1 MLMLLIFT
9 CATLTIVFIL
19 PYLLIS
25 ANPFSELSG
34 KWSVGT
40 TDLIW
45 DTPDLSGII
54 AKIWYPTEIEN
65 SIPAPYIDRIDSIL
79 SALTAGKSPL
89 YKFIFKLY
97 LAQIKTPV
105 TRDAILGDI
114 PDGFPVILLSPGFGF
129 INVLNTFYALE
140 FASHGAIVV
149 GINHPG
155 SSGGTL
161 LSDGST
167 VGVDE
172 KTNEMTKRLFSNNGK
187 LLKENPTEFARLVYL
202 TFCGATVLQADNIS
216 CVLDKVIYLNSN
228 IDSCLYRKVNESK
241 IFAAGYSIGGS
252 SSLIACL
259 QDGRITKSVN
269 LDGYIFDP
277 SLGGSSVN
285 YKSKKLLFIHS
296 DREKYPKDKNT
307 KRWMDIISAG
317 DEIRIEQLSTKANLQ
332 RISFPLT
339 EHLDFSD
346 LPLLITIPAL
356 IRSIGLIGDGDG
368 RKLLKETATISIDFF
383 NNENQ
388 NTDAHHNR
396 QKTL

>member
-1 MLMLLIFT
+1 MLIFLIFV
-9 CATLTIVFIL
+9 CAILTIIFIS

-25 ANPFSELSG
+25 ANPFSEPSG

-45 DTPDLSGII
+45 DKPDLSGIV

-65 SIPAPYIDRIDSIL
+65 NIPAPYIDQIDSIL
-79 SALTAGKSPL
+79 SALTAGKTPL

-97 LAQIKTPV
+97 LARIRTPV
-105 TRDAILGDI
+105 TREAILGDI

-129 INVLNTFYALE
+129 LNVINTFYALE

-155 SSGGTL
+155 SSGVSL
-161 LSDGST
+161 LSDGSA

-172 KTNEMTKRLFSNNGK
+172 KTNEMTKRLFSDNGK

-202 TFCGATVLQADNIS
+202 TFCGATVLQAANIS
-216 CVLDKVIYLNSN
+216 CVLDKIIYLNSN
-228 IDSCLYRKVNESK
+228 SDSCLYGKVNEAK

-252 SSLIACL
+252 SSFIACG
-259 QDGRITKSVN
+259 QDGRITKGVN

-277 SLGGSSVN
+277 SLAGDSTN
-285 YKSKKLLFIHS
+285 YQNKKLLFIHS

-307 KRWMDIISAG
+307 KRWMDIIFTG
-317 DEIRIEQLSTKANLQ
+317 DGIRIEQLSTRANLQ
-332 RISFPLT
+332 TMAFPLI

-346 LPLLITIPAL
+346 LPFLIAIPAL
-356 IRSIGLIGDGDG
+356 VRSIGLIGDGDG
-368 RKLLKETATISIDFF
+368 RKLLKETATIAIEFF
-383 NNENQ
+383 NNE
-388 NTDAHHNR
+388 D
-396 QKTL
+396 

>member
-1 MLMLLIFT
+1 MLIFLIFA
-9 CATLTIVFIL
+9 CVILTIIFIS

-25 ANPFSELSG
+25 ANPFPEPSG

-45 DTPDLSGII
+45 DKPDLSGIV
-54 AKIWYPTEIEN
+54 AKIWYPTEIKN
-65 SIPAPYIDRIDSIL
+65 NIPAPYIDRIDSIL
-79 SALTAGKSPL
+79 SALTAGKNPL

-97 LAQIKTPV
+97 LARIKTPV
-105 TRDAILGDI
+105 TREAILGDI

-129 INVLNTFYALE
+129 LNVISTFYALE

-155 SSGGTL
+155 SSGVAL
-161 LSDGST
+161 LSDGSA
-167 VGVDE
+167 VGIDE
-172 KTNEMTKRLFSNNGK
+172 KTNEMTKRLFSNNSK

-228 IDSCLYRKVNESK
+228 PDSRLYRKVNEAK

-252 SSLIACL
+252 SSFVACG
-259 QDGRITKSVN
+259 QDGRITKGVN

-277 SLGGSSVN
+277 SLASDSTN
-285 YKSKKLLFIHS
+285 YKNKELLFIHS
-296 DREKYPKDKNT
+296 DREKYPKDKNR

-332 RISFPLT
+332 RIAFPLT

-346 LPLLITIPAL
+346 LPFLITIPAL
-356 IRSIGLIGDGDG
+356 VRSIGLLGDGDG
-368 RKLLKETATISIDFF
+368 RKLLKETATIAIEFF
-383 NNENQ
+383 NNEN
-388 NTDAHHNR
+388 
-396 QKTL
+396 

>member
-1 MLMLLIFT
+1 MLIFLIFV
-9 CATLTIVFIL
+9 CAILTIIFIS

-25 ANPFSELSG
+25 ANPFSEPSG

-45 DTPDLSGII
+45 DKPDLSGIV
-54 AKIWYPTEIEN
+54 AKIWYPTEIKN
-65 SIPAPYIDRIDSIL
+65 NIPAPYIDRIDSIL
-79 SALTAGKSPL
+79 SALTAGKTPL

-97 LAQIKTPV
+97 LARIRTPV
-105 TRDAILGDI
+105 TREAILGDI

-129 INVLNTFYALE
+129 LNVINTFYALE

-155 SSGGTL
+155 SSGVSL
-161 LSDGST
+161 LSDGSA

-172 KTNEMTKRLFSNNGK
+172 KTNEMTKRLFSDNGK

-202 TFCGATVLQADNIS
+202 TFCGATVLQAANIS
-216 CVLDKVIYLNSN
+216 CVLDKIIYLNSN
-228 IDSCLYRKVNESK
+228 SDSCLYGKVNEAK

-252 SSLIACL
+252 SSFIACG
-259 QDGRITKSVN
+259 QDGRITKGVN

-277 SLGGSSVN
+277 SLAGDSTN
-285 YKSKKLLFIHS
+285 YQNKKLLFIHS

-307 KRWMDIISAG
+307 KRWMDIIFTG
-317 DEIRIEQLSTKANLQ
+317 DGIRIEQLSTRANLQ
-332 RISFPLT
+332 TMAFPLI

-346 LPLLITIPAL
+346 LPFLIAIPAL
-356 IRSIGLIGDGDG
+356 VRSIGLIGDGDG
-368 RKLLKETATISIDFF
+368 RKLLKETATIAIEFF
-383 NNENQ
+383 NNE
-388 NTDAHHNR
+388 D
-396 QKTL
+396 

>member
-1 MLMLLIFT
+1 MLTFLIFA
-9 CATLTIVFIL
+9 CAILIIFFIS

-25 ANPFSELSG
+25 ANPFPEPSG

-45 DTPDLSGII
+45 DKPDLSGII

-65 SIPAPYIDRIDSIL
+65 NIPAPYIDRIDSIL

-97 LAQIKTPV
+97 LARINTPI

-155 SSGGTL
+155 SSGVAL
-161 LSDGST
+161 LSDGSAM
-167 VGVDE
+167 GVDE
-172 KTNEMTKRLFSNNGK
+172 KTNEMTKRLFSDNGR

-228 IDSCLYRKVNESK
+228 PDSCLYRKVNEAK

-252 SSLIACL
+252 SSFIACG
-259 QDGRITKSVN
+259 QDNRITKGVN

-277 SLGGSSVN
+277 SLAGDSTN
-285 YKSKKLLFIHS
+285 YKNKKLLFIHS
-296 DREKYPKDKNT
+296 DREKYPKDKNR

-317 DEIRIEQLSTKANLQ
+317 DEIRIENLSTEANLQ
-332 RISFPLT
+332 RIAFQLS

-356 IRSIGLIGDGDG
+356 GRSIGLMGDGDG
-368 RKLLKETATISIDFF
+368 HKLLKETATIAIEFF
-383 NNENQ
+383 NNEN
-388 NTDAHHNR
+388 
-396 QKTL
+396 

>member
-1 MLMLLIFT
+1 MLILLISV
-9 CATLTIVFIL
+9 CSILAIIFIL

-25 ANPFSELSG
+25 ENPFPETSG

-45 DTPDLSGII
+45 DKPDLSGII

-65 SIPAPYIDRIDSIL
+65 NIPTPYIDQIDSIL
-79 SALTAGKSPL
+79 SVLTEGTNPL

-97 LAQIKTPV
+97 LARIKTPV
-105 TRDAILGDI
+105 TCDAILGDV
-114 PDGFPVILLSPGFGF
+114 PDGFPVVLLSPGFGF
-129 INVLNTFYALE
+129 LNVLNTFYALE

-155 SSGGTL
+155 SSGVAL

-167 VGVDE
+167 VGVDK

-216 CVLDKVIYLNSN
+216 CVLDKIICLNSN
-228 IDSCLYRKVNESK
+228 PDSCLYHKVNESK

-252 SSLIACL
+252 SSFIACG
-259 QDGRITKSVN
+259 QDERITKGVN

-277 SLGGSSVN
+277 SLGGDSIN
-285 YKSKKLLFIHS
+285 YQNQKLLFIHS
-296 DREKYPKDKNT
+296 DREKYPKDKNS
-307 KRWMDIISAG
+307 KRWMDIIFAG
-317 DEIRIEQLSTKANLQ
+317 DEIRLENLSTKANLK
-332 RISFPLT
+332 RIAFQLA

-346 LPLLITIPAL
+346 LPFLVTIPAL
-356 IRSIGLIGDGDG
+356 VRLIGLMGDGDG
-368 RKLLKETATISIDFF
+368 RKLLKETATITIEFF
-383 NNENQ
+383 NNEN
-388 NTDAHHNR
+388 
-396 QKTL
+396 

>member
-1 MLMLLIFT
+1 MLIFLIFV
-9 CATLTIVFIL
+9 CAILTIIFIS

-25 ANPFSELSG
+25 ANPFSEPSG

-45 DTPDLSGII
+45 DKPDLSGII

-65 SIPAPYIDRIDSIL
+65 NIPAPYIDQIDSIL
-79 SALTAGKSPL
+79 SALTAGKTPL

-97 LAQIKTPV
+97 LARIRTPV
-105 TRDAILGDI
+105 TREAILGDI

-129 INVLNTFYALE
+129 LNVINTFYALE

-155 SSGGTL
+155 SSGVSL
-161 LSDGST
+161 LSDGSA

-172 KTNEMTKRLFSNNGK
+172 KTNEMTKRLFSDNGK

-202 TFCGATVLQADNIS
+202 TFCGATVLQAANIS
-216 CVLDKVIYLNSN
+216 CVLDKIIYLNSN
-228 IDSCLYRKVNESK
+228 SDSCLYGKVNEAK

-252 SSLIACL
+252 SSFIACG
-259 QDGRITKSVN
+259 QDGRITKGVN

-277 SLGGSSVN
+277 SLAGDSTN
-285 YKSKKLLFIHS
+285 YQNKKLLFIHS

-307 KRWMDIISAG
+307 KRWMDIIFTG
-317 DEIRIEQLSTKANLQ
+317 DGIRIEQLSTRANLQ
-332 RISFPLT
+332 TMAFPLI

-346 LPLLITIPAL
+346 LPFLIAIPAL
-356 IRSIGLIGDGDG
+356 VRSIGLIGDGDG
-368 RKLLKETATISIDFF
+368 RKLLKETATIAIEFF
-383 NNENQ
+383 NNE
-388 NTDAHHNR
+388 D
-396 QKTL
+396 